1 MSRID
6 LDAELTKLEWM
17 SRSELRLAW
26 GRWVKTSPPNVSAG
40 LLRLALAHHLQSKVL
55 GGVPKATEKR
65 LRDAVR
71 GRSVTAPQAGARLIR
86 EWRGKVHVV
95 SVTDEGRYRWG
106 EQDWNSLSEIAR
118 TITGT
123 RWSGPAFFG
132 TKPKRR
138 QAA

>member
-6 LDAELTKLEWM
+6 LDVELARLEEMPLAEL
-17 SRSELRLAW
+17 RVAW
-26 GRWVKTSPPNVSAG
+26 GTWLKTSPPKVSAG

-55 GGVPKATEKR
+55 GGVSKSVEKR
-65 LRDAVR
+65 LRETVA
-71 GRSVTAPQAGARLIR
+71 GRSLPAPQAGTRLVR

-95 SVTDEGRYRWG
+95 SVTNDGRYRWA

-132 TKPKRR
+132 TKLKPRR
-138 QAA
+138 AA